1 MQSNFRKLIFR
12 KFLFPIL
19 AIFLILIIGYWG
31 YVGFEGYSPINAI
44 YMIVTTF
51 SMVGYGEIQ
60 PLTEPGRIFTM
71 FLIIG
76 GFSVGLYSISQIT
89 TFFID
94 GELSKLLKIRRM
106 NKTLNSLNDH
116 YIVCGYGKTGK
127 KIVED
132 LLRKNQKVVLIE
144 GNAERNEKLKGLYD
158 EHLIHI
164 AGDAT
169 SDEILLQAGIERA
182 KYLISVLTTDAEN
195 LFVTLSAKDFNK
207 NIKVITRVEES
218 NSTAKFR
225 KAGADHIISPIEI
238 ASERIVS
245 IVTSGSDFYD
255 FAKFAGNN
263 SEFDDYK
270 FGVVQIN
277 DDSELTGK
285 SYREAN
291 IPQRTHLVVIGFYS
305 LSNELQVNP
314 KADNLIQLGDRL
326 LVFGKENEIN
336 ALKTLAASHK

>member
-1 MQSNFRKLIFR
+1 MQTSIRKLVLKKLFFPVIAIIF
-12 KFLFPIL
+12 
-19 AIFLILIIGYWG
+19 ILIFGYLG
-31 YVGFEGYSPINAI
+31 YVIIEGYSPINAI

-60 PLTEPGRIFTM
+60 PLSDTGRIFTM
-71 FLIIG
+71 ILILA
-76 GFSVGLYSISQIT
+76 GFSLGLYAISQIS

-106 NKTLNSLNDH
+106 NKTLNGLKDH

-127 KIVED
+127 KVVED
-132 LLRKNQKVVLIE
+132 LLKKNQKVVLIE
-144 GNAERNEKLKGLYD
+144 GSADRNEKLKDFYD
-158 EHLIHI
+158 NNLII
-164 AGDAT
+164 INGDAT
-169 SDEILLQAGIERA
+169 SDEILMQAGVERA
-182 KYLISVLTTDAEN
+182 KYMISVLTTDAEN

-207 NIKVITRVEES
+207 SIKVITRVEET
-218 NSTAKFR
+218 NSTAKFK

-245 IVTSGSDFYD
+245 IATTGSDFFD
-255 FAKFAGNN
+255 FAQFTEGNE
-263 SEFDDYK
+263 EFQDYK
-270 FGVVQIN
+270 FGLVQIN
-277 DDSELTGK
+277 EGSDLIGK

-326 LVFGKENEIN
+326 LVFGKEEEISL
-336 ALKTLAASHK
+336 LKTLARV